1 MAISSVLIDTNVCL
15 DAAKKRK
22 PYAKAATEI
31 IFRSEQKEYQ
41 GLIAAHSLDT
51 IFYFLEKEHDR
62 GRAYEG
68 LKGLRKAIHVAPV
81 TQSVID
87 QALEIRWHDFE
98 DAIHYAAAQAAGCD
112 AIITRNKRD
121 FKQSDLPVL
130 SPVEFL
136 DRLDQQ

>member
-1 MAISSVLIDTNVCL
+1 MAINNVLIDTNVCL

-31 IFRSEQKEYQ
+31 IFRSEQKEYK

-51 IFYFLEKEHDR
+51 IFYFLQKEHNR
-62 GRAYEG
+62 GHAYEG
-68 LKGLRKAIHVAPV
+68 LKGLRKALQVAPV

-87 QALEIRWHDFE
+87 QALNIRWDDFE
-98 DAIHYAAAQAAGCD
+98 DAIHYQAALAAGCD
-112 AIITRNKRD
+112 AIITRNKKD
-121 FKQSDLPVL
+121 FNESDLPVL

-136 DRLDQQ
+136 DQLDQQ